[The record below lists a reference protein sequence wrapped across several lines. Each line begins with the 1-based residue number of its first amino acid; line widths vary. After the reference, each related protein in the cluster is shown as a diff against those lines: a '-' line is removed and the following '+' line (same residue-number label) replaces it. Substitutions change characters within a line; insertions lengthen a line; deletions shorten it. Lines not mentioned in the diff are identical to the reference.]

1 MPSRPSKITKVSS
14 APVRSLAPAS
24 ALAVA
29 TAPNGVVRAEEVKL
43 APVAVPAAV
52 RFQKVHGA
60 RANGKDEQSDNYLEV
75 VAQVILEAGEARV
88 SDLAKA
94 MGMSPVIVSKTVARL
109 AERRLVNAPASK
121 VITLTPAGKKLAERA
136 SERHETVLSFLRKL
150 GVREEQAQA
159 DAAIIE
165 MQVSGATI
173 AAMQRWLSGTTSRG
187 NRVNGDAG
195 QA

>member
-1 MPSRPSKITKVSS
+1 MPARSSTVTKVSS

-24 ALAVA
+24 ALVAVA
-29 TAPNGVVRAEEVKL
+29 TPPRAEVKL
-43 APVAVPAAV
+43 APVTVPAAV
-52 RFQKVHGA
+52 RFQRVHGTKT
-60 RANGKDEQSDNYLEV
+60 NGTSETSDSYLEV

-88 SDLAKA
+88 SELAKA
-94 MGMSPVIVSKTVARL
+94 MGMSQGTVSKTVARL

-121 VITLTPAGKKLAERA
+121 PITLTPAGKKLAERA

-150 GVREEQAQA
+150 GVREEQAQS

-173 AAMQRWLSGTTSRG
+173 AAMQRWLSGTASRG
-187 NRVNGDAG
+187 NRVGESA
-195 QA
+195 